1 MERTVVIRL
10 LFYGLM
16 IAMVCV
22 VMESDNT
29 IQLNRLSEM
38 FGDQEIHTSDFL
50 SKPAEEMTE
59 ADIIRYIR
67 FTNSTSCRITQG
79 LGGKMLKVNGRVGM
93 DGQRPVCL
101 DLGVLPRPGLCIVY
115 TTNNG
120 ESSFYKAF
128 EEYGCNVFV
137 FDHFNKEDEDQSPHL
152 HMINF
157 NIGIKDSDESGK
169 KIRTLASAYKTLSKR
184 LDHNDVDID
193 YVKLDIEGTE
203 WEVIPQIIKSGI
215 LDRVKQLNIEMH
227 YGNDTLPAMHYY
239 VGIIKSLEAAGM
251 VRYSNRPN
259 IFWTGKFFGVKDY
272 FIQEMAWYN
281 QKFFFE

>member
-1 MERTVVIRL
+1 M
-10 LFYGLM
+10 
-16 IAMVCV
+16 
-22 VMESDNT
+22 
-29 IQLNRLSEM
+29 
-38 FGDQEIHTSDFL
+38 
-50 SKPAEEMTE
+50 
-59 ADIIRYIR
+59 
-67 FTNSTSCRITQG
+67 
-79 LGGKMLKVNGRVGM
+79 
-93 DGQRPVCL
+93 
-101 DLGVLPRPGLCIVY
+101 
-115 TTNNG
+115 
-120 ESSFYKAF
+120 
-128 EEYGCNVFV
+128 
-137 FDHFNKEDEDQSPHL
+137 
-152 HMINF
+152 
-157 NIGIKDSDESGK
+157 
-169 KIRTLASAYKTLSKR
+169 ASAYKTLSKR